1 MKCFARWEMDNQSG
15 LNFRDQTIL
24 QFGDSWNLLAN
35 FILLN
40 PGSAVPLNSED
51 QTVFLR
57 SKKLPFFVE
66 PLAGENYLEFSIDR
80 LMRDLVGIFSRET
93 AGGTIRIYNLFNLK
107 NQHSGEALGQ
117 FKTNQNLPKM
127 FAKDSEIS
135 FCNAPV
141 VIATGRNALGNPRLK
156 QELLRY
162 MALANSDN
170 LYTLSRVDQQS
181 FSILKVNSTANES
194 PVESYHPSYTCK
206 YGNTTSLGDL
216 KVRAD

>member
-24 QFGDSWNLLAN
+24 QFGESWNLLAN

-51 QTVFLR
+51 QTGYLR

-66 PLAGENYLEFSIDR
+66 PIAGEEYLEFSIDR
-80 LMRDLVGIFSRET
+80 LMRDLIGIFDRET
-93 AGGTIRIYNLFNLK
+93 AGGIIRLYNLFNLK
-107 NQHSGEALGQ
+107 NQHSGEALEQ
-117 FKTNQNLPKM
+117 FKTNQNLPQM

-135 FCNAPV
+135 YCNAPV
-141 VIATGRNALGNPRLK
+141 VIACGNIALVNPRLK

-181 FSILKVNSTANES
+181 FSILKVNSTANQL